1 MDTGLLV
8 IIYST
13 FFAAS
18 LVKGI
23 TGLGFAILTL
33 PVVTSFIPL
42 YQAIPLIII
51 PSFISNIYIII
62 QTGRIVRSVKRFWLL
77 YISAFPGLYIG
88 VHLLSTLGNQV
99 SRMAIGVSAIIY
111 SILMLFNIELSVP
124 RGREKYFSVPIGF
137 INGVVNGFT
146 GTQVMPMLPYLLALN
161 QDMNGLINA
170 INLGFT
176 LSGIVLI
183 LLLHSF
189 ELFDPGILIYSILAA
204 VPVSAG
210 IYTGSILRRHLSEEK
225 FRLAVLILLI
235 IIGVIMIVR
244 P

>member
-1 MDTGLLV
+1 MDTQLIA
-8 IIYST
+8 IIYAT

-42 YQAIPLIII
+42 NQAIPLILI
-51 PSFISNIYIII
+51 PSFASNIIII
-62 QTGRIVRSVKRFWLL
+62 VQTGRVVQSIKRFWFL

-88 VHLLSTLGNQV
+88 VWLLSTTSSQI
-99 SRMAIGVSAIIY
+99 SRMAIGASAVLY
-111 SILMLFNIELSVP
+111 SVLMLFKIDISVP
-124 RGREKYFSVPIGF
+124 RGHEKYYSFPIGLA
-137 INGVVNGFT
+137 NGVLNGFT
-146 GTQVMPMLPYLLALN
+146 GTQVMPMLPYLLALQ

-176 LSGIVLI
+176 LSGIVLLI
-183 LLLHSF
+183 LLHSF
-189 ELFDPGILIYSILAA
+189 DLFDPGLVLYSVFAVVPAA
-204 VPVSAG
+204 AG
-210 IYTGSILRRHLSEEK
+210 IYVGSKLRAHLSEEK
-225 FRLAVLILLI
+225 FRLSVLVLLI
-235 IIGVIMIVR
+235 VIGAIMIVR